1 MPLPSTTD
9 TQGKAILQLAPGN
22 YDVRC
27 ATDHH
32 ATKKVSFEVL
42 ANHPLTTIVLKAA
55 SIVDLIA
62 VTKGGKP
69 QPFTDISIIHHDY
82 AATKNPSLAKLTDS
96 QGRVRTMLGDR
107 QGYFCYED
115 KLKDR
120 KKDCGAEG
128 TVEVRKYAQPMVV
141 VRADELP
148 SHGELAWFPGDN
160 RQHGRAFE
168 FGDCGTELV
177 VTTLI
182 QRSYRSFWIGS
193 TKSPSIVVRATDL
206 PKAPADPL
214 MDFCLLDRRL
224 RLRANLTI
232 KTSDKK
238 RMRTFRLTPAWWNG
252 LAFGDTRGL
261 HMFARRTAD
270 RAWQVWARDD
280 EPYELTAWAKH
291 HASQPVALPAEA
303 EQPASITIT
312 FEPK

>member
-1 MPLPSTTD
+1 
-9 TQGKAILQLAPGN
+9 
-22 YDVRC
+22 VRC
-27 ATDHH
+27 STDHH
-32 ATKKVSFEVL
+32 ATKKVSFDVL
-42 ANHPLTTIVLKAA
+42 AEHPLTTIPLRAA
-55 SIVDLIA
+55 SVVDLIA
-62 VTKGGKP
+62 VTKDGAR
-69 QPFTDISIIHHDY
+69 QPFTDISIIHHNFESR
-82 AATKNPSLAKLTDS
+82 KNPSLSKLTDS
-96 QGRVRTMLGDR
+96 QGRLRAMLGDR

-128 TVEVRKYAQPMVV
+128 VVEVRKYAQPMVV

-148 SHGELAWFPGDN
+148 TNGELAWFPDDN
-160 RQHGRAFE
+160 RQHGRAFQY
-168 FGDCGTELV
+168 GDCGTELV

-182 QRSYRSFWIGS
+182 QRGYRSTWIGS

-206 PKAPADPL
+206 PKTPADPL
-214 MDFCLLDRRL
+214 MDFCLIDRRL

-238 RMRTFRLTPAWWNG
+238 RMRAFRLTPAYWNG

-280 EPYELTAWAKH
+280 EPYELTAWAKY
-291 HASQPVALPAEA
+291 HASQPVVLPAEA
-303 EQPASITIT
+303 KQPASITIT